1 MTAAGEAGSAL
12 SGREKQRIAIARAL
26 LKDAQYALRT
36 VWAQRTIRP
45 PVESA
50 KPLEG
55 VVAGVEENM

>member
-36 VWAQRTIRP
+36 AWAQRTIRP